1 MSIPIP
7 NDVQEIMAELAGIA
21 FAARNPKT
29 NKPIKFQ
36 ISKGHSYIYFRG
48 KNGNDYC
55 YTPHPDLDGWFY
67 SFAYVGVGPGS
78 RSGKAK
84 KFTMKKLRCHRKRKD
99 ARSRALSLRAAEQ
112 KMHPTDGTLR
122 DLQASSTPE
131 TFATSQALST
141 PPIGG

>member
-1 MSIPIP
+1 MSLSIP
-7 NDVQEIMAELAGIA
+7 NDVQEIMAEIAGIA
-21 FAARNPKT
+21 FSARNPKT

-48 KNGNDYC
+48 KSGNDYC

-67 SFAYVGVGPGS
+67 SFAYVGVGSGS

-84 KFTMKKLRCHRKRKD
+84 RFTMQHLRCHRKRKD

-112 KMHPTDGTLR
+112 KMHPTNGGLS
-122 DLQASSTPE
+122 ASDS
-131 TFATSQALST
+131 LST
-141 PPIGG
+141 PATISG

>member
-1 MSIPIP
+1 MSLSIP
-7 NDVQEIMAELAGIA
+7 NDVQEIMAEMAGIA

-48 KNGNDYC
+48 KSGNDYC

-67 SFAYVGVGPGS
+67 SFAYVGVGSGS

-84 KFTMKKLRCHRKRKD
+84 RFTMKQLRCHRKRKD
-99 ARSRALSLRAAEQ
+99 ARNRALKLRAAEQ
-112 KMHPTDGTLR
+112 KMHPTKNGRGKSDKV
-122 DLQASSTPE
+122 STPAV
-131 TFATSQALST
+131 F
-141 PPIGG
+141 GG

>member
-1 MSIPIP
+1 MSLSIP
-7 NDVQEIMAELAGIA
+7 DDLQDIMAEMSGIA

-48 KNGNDYC
+48 KSGNDYC

-67 SFAYVGVGPGS
+67 SFAYVGVGSGS

-84 KFTMKKLRCHRKRKD
+84 RFTMKHLRCHRKRKN
-99 ARSRALSLRAAEQ
+99 ARACALRLRAAEMDRADQ
-112 KMHPTDGTLR
+112 SHPHPR
-122 DLQASSTPE
+122 KEQVS
-131 TFATSQALST
+131 
-141 PPIGG
+141 